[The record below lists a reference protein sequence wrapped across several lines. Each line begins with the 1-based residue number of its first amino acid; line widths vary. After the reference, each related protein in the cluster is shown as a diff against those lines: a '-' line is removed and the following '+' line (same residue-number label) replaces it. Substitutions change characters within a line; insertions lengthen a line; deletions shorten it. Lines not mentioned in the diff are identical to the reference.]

1 MTLCKV
7 LDIFHVLF
15 RIYTTSFATWPCAL
29 GAKFLW
35 TVLLASLALCLLGV
49 FNQWKV
55 PAGDQEERV
64 GSGIYFLYFL
74 PAVLMRC
81 GFIPSSKVHN
91 SYRVISSYSFSY
103 SAFAVTISPP
113 SPFRPPTPCSPRV
126 PQSPLLV
133 DFNSADIFCKYS
145 LNHVTLLNYNT

>member
-35 TVLLASLALCLLGV
+35 TVLLASLALCLLDV

-81 GFIPSSKVHN
+81 GFILSSKVHN

-103 SAFAVTISPP
+103 SAVAVTISPP

-126 PQSPLLV
+126 
-133 DFNSADIFCKYS
+133 CHS
-145 LNHVTLLNYNT
+145 LPYWVTSTLLIFFANTP